1 MGLTIPNLDRYDFET
16 LKQEA
21 MAKLPAYSSRWTE
34 YNASDPGVTM
44 LELLA
49 WMGDINSYRLNHL
62 GAEHYLAFLSLLNA
76 EKETQEKETDEE
88 ETEEEN
94 TEHQSEQ
101 HIQEAFLALRED
113 LSTPSKAVTLQDY
126 EYLAGQT
133 ADVALAKVK
142 AEAYPEEN
150 RVSLLIVPYSK
161 KKSPQPTKEMRDKV
175 LEFLNDKK
183 LLTTRLEMVEKVSYV
198 PVNVTLRL
206 QTRFGDSDLLRSEI
220 ETLLEAFLHPLY
232 GGMEGRGWEFGEDV
246 HVSHIY
252 LLLKQLKEI
261 EKIESIYFSSSHAVT
276 VSVPTMHLPQSGRHS
291 VTVSSIQVP
300 GVCS

>member
-1 MGLTIPNLDRYDFET
+1 M
-16 LKQEA
+16 
-21 MAKLPAYSSRWTE
+21 
-34 YNASDPGVTM
+34 
-44 LELLA
+44 
-49 WMGDINSYRLNHL
+49 
-62 GAEHYLAFLSLLNA
+62 
-76 EKETQEKETDEE
+76 
-88 ETEEEN
+88 
-94 TEHQSEQ
+94 
-101 HIQEAFLALRED
+101 
-113 LSTPSKAVTLQDY
+113 
-126 EYLAGQT
+126 
-133 ADVALAKVK
+133 
-142 AEAYPEEN
+142 
-150 RVSLLIVPYSK
+150 
-161 KKSPQPTKEMRDKV
+161 

-232 GGMEGRGWEFGEDV
+232 GGMECRGWEFGEDV

-261 EKIESIYFSSSHAVT
+261 EKIESIYFSSSHVVT